1 MVVIKHSQKNK
12 LIAHIKPLLLLVIF
26 MSLLNACSNSIKS
39 DKPIISVSILPQK
52 YFVEK
57 IAGDHFE
64 INVLIPPGSSPATYD
79 PTPAQIVELAKSQ
92 VYFKI
97 GHIEF
102 EKNWLDKF
110 SGQYPKLYIVD
121 NSKGIRLIENKYYH
135 EDHGHHHGFVEP
147 HIWMCPDNAK
157 LIAKSIYEAL
167 LKLDASNQAS
177 FTNNYKQFLSEIEEL
192 NQDISKQLQN
202 AKSRSFIIYHPALTY
217 FANTYNLQQLPI
229 EVEGKNPSA
238 FHIKQIIDTA
248 KSRNIKIVFIQ
259 KQFDQEKAK
268 TIAHE
273 IGGTVIQIDPLDY
286 NWADQLLTIS
296 AAFTT
301 NFNSIKDE

>member
-1 MVVIKHSQKNK
+1 
-12 LIAHIKPLLLLVIF
+12 
-26 MSLLNACSNSIKS
+26 
-39 DKPIISVSILPQK
+39 
-52 YFVEK
+52 
-57 IAGDHFE
+57 
-64 INVLIPPGSSPATYD
+64 
-79 PTPAQIVELAKSQ
+79 
-92 VYFKI
+92 
-97 GHIEF
+97 
-102 EKNWLDKF
+102 
-110 SGQYPKLYIVD
+110 
-121 NSKGIRLIENKYYH
+121 
-135 EDHGHHHGFVEP
+135 
-147 HIWMCPDNAK
+147 MCPDNAK